1 MNKLYFPAIMLYM
14 GLSVAILAIAVA
26 GINKPDLMS
35 LMVVLAT
42 LVFAKSL
49 VDFRS
54 LAYEVHRKGRPD

>member
-1 MNKLYFPAIMLYM
+1 MLHL
-14 GLSVAILAIAVA
+14 GLSVALLPVAVA

-49 VDFRS
+49 VDFRQFS
-54 LAYEVHRKGRPD
+54 L